1 MSCCKQATPR
11 VSSNPQDGA
20 ADGGAVDRYTTFV
33 GIDCE
38 GNTRRVIDAI
48 RRLTLPEGDEAA
60 ADPFW
65 AYFHKRRH
73 ATTGVRCDDLL
84 LLASFVN
91 QVRELFETHDDQEG
105 LRLLD
110 KLEDECF

>member
-1 MSCCKQATPR
+1 MSCCKLAPT
-11 VSSNPQDGA
+11 SGA
-20 ADGGAVDRYTTFV
+20 ATTDRYTTFA

-38 GNTRRVIDAI
+38 GNTRRVIARI
-48 RRLTLPEGDEAA
+48 AQFTLPEGEEA

-65 AYFHKRRH
+65 AYFHRRRH
-73 ATTGVRCDDLL
+73 ATSGVRCDDLL

-91 QVRELFETHDDQEG
+91 QVRELFEAHADTEG
-105 LRLLD
+105 LSLLD